1 MCSLRRSAWYVL
13 IALFMAGAAAAQG
26 APNLS
31 GVWRLQGGFS
41 HELKTIE
48 GETPP
53 LLPQAEAL
61 YRQRQAAYRTG
72 DRSFDPASTICV
84 STGMPRIALL
94 PYPFQVIQR
103 PHQMVFLFEWNGR
116 HRVVDLS
123 GAPLTVPDLFY
134 MGTSAG
140 HVEGD
145 TLVIETQGL
154 TPASLLDA
162 NGMPHSD
169 QLRLTERYR
178 LTNGGNTLTN
188 EMTIE
193 DPQTFS
199 RSWKTRMT
207 YKRMPR
213 GTEIQEDVCRDRV
226 PKGGPAF
233 EYDKWK

>member
-1 MCSLRRSAWYVL
+1 MYSLRRSAWYVL
-13 IALFMAGAAAAQG
+13 VTLFLAGAVSAQST
-26 APNLS
+26 PNLS
-31 GVWRLQGGFS
+31 GVWRLQGSFA
-41 HELKTIE
+41 HELKTID
-48 GETPP
+48 GEAPP
-53 LLPQAEAL
+53 LLPQAEAI
-61 YRQRQAAYRTG
+61 YRQRQAAYRNG
-72 DRSFDPASTICV
+72 DFSFDNASTICV
-84 STGMPRIALL
+84 SPGMPRMAFL
-94 PYPFQVIQR
+94 PYPFQIIQR
-103 PHQMVFLFEWNGR
+103 PHQMAFLFEWNGR

-134 MGTSAG
+134 MGSSIG
-140 HVEGD
+140 HFEGD

-162 NGMPHSD
+162 SGMPHSD

-178 LTNGGNTLTN
+178 LTKGGNTLVN
-188 EMTIE
+188 EMTLE

-199 RSWKTRMT
+199 RPWQTRVT

-233 EYDKWK
+233 EYGKWK